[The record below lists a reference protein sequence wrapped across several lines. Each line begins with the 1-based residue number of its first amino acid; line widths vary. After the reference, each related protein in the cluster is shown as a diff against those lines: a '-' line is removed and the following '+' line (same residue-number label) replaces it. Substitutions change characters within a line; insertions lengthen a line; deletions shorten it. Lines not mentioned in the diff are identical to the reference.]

1 MIKSGIIKPVL
12 LLVCIGILVTALVQ
26 PIAGST
32 MGQGKMMEQ
41 KDKMASCLD
50 NKSMMHSGMGECGA
64 SKMYE
69 TSSKEKMMKGE
80 KSCNETMMKSMM
92 KEKAA
97 SKGRYTGKMSLN
109 ESSSQAN
116 FDCACLYLEKAI
128 KLHAMHLEKPKSVT
142 NESQMEMMDQM
153 KQAKKYL
160 AEEKM
165 NMDMMG
171 TCNES
176 AEYEHPYA
184 ISALMRLEYSGF
196 WLDEAIKL
204 HAMHMKNP
212 KIATNESQIRLMAQM
227 VRANRYLAGE
237 DMDMKMA
244 KNASLS
250 QDNVNFTTLWLE
262 KAIKLHAM
270 NLKNPEAATSESH
283 MRLMNQMMWARE
295 CIGGKNPN
303 LEMLMDFEEDSARD
317 MCEPS
322 SSEICEPSPKEK
334 MMIMMIG
341 SMKMGEKSRNETM
354 MNAMKSLIME
364 EKAKK
369 EKMESMKEEEE
380 EEDEEEMESMM
391 EEKEAKKGKMESMK
405 EEKEAKKEKMESMME
420 EKEAKK
426 EKMESMM
433 EEKEAK
439 KEKMESMKEEKE
451 EEEED
456 EEKME
461 SMMEGK
467 LANKSCYAGKMEKAS
482 LTRADLDCVC
492 LCLEKAI
499 KLHEMYLRNPEAATS
514 ESKMEM
520 MKQMMQAHEYLTG
533 EKMNMDMMKGL
544 EKENKSAELLEKMTE
559 KDGQRSSSDC

>member
-1 MIKSGIIKPVL
+1 
-12 LLVCIGILVTALVQ
+12 
-26 PIAGST
+26 
-32 MGQGKMMEQ
+32 
-41 KDKMASCLD
+41 
-50 NKSMMHSGMGECGA
+50 
-64 SKMYE
+64 MYE

-354 MNAMKSLIME
+354 MNAMKSLMME

-369 EKMESMKEEEE
+369 EKMESMKEEK

-405 EEKEAKKEKMESMME
+405 EEKEAKKEE
-420 EKEAKK
+420 
-426 EKMESMM
+426 
-433 EEKEAK
+433 
-439 KEKMESMKEEKE
+439 MESMKEEKE
-451 EEEED
+451 AKK
-456 EEKME
+456 EKME

-544 EKENKSAELLEKMTE
+544 EKENKSAEWLEKMTE

>member
-1 MIKSGIIKPVL
+1 MIKSGIIKSVL

-80 KSCNETMMKSMM
+80 ESCNETMMKSMM
-92 KEKAA
+92 KEKEEKAA
-97 SKGRYTGKMSLN
+97 SKGRYTGKMSFN

-165 NMDMMG
+165 NMAMMG

-244 KNASLS
+244 KNASLL

-262 KAIKLHAM
+262 KAMKLHAM
-270 NLKNPEAATSESH
+270 NLKNPEAATSESQ
-283 MRLMNQMMWARE
+283 MRLMNQIMWARE

-322 SSEICEPSPKEK
+322 SSEICEPSPREK
-334 MMIMMIG
+334 MMIMMMG

-354 MNAMKSLIME
+354 MNAMKSLMME

-369 EKMESMKEEEE
+369 EK
-380 EEDEEEMESMM
+380 MESMM

-420 EKEAKK
+420 
-426 EKMESMM
+426 
-433 EEKEAK
+433 
-439 KEKMESMKEEKE
+439 
-451 EEEED
+451 
-456 EEKME
+456 
-461 SMMEGK
+461 GK
-467 LANKSCYAGKMEKAS
+467 LANKSCYTGKMEKAS

-544 EKENKSAELLEKMTE
+544 EKENKSAEWLEKMTE
-559 KDGQRSSSDC
+559 KGGQRSSSDC